1 MDAGQE
7 SARLVNFV
15 EVERRFRRSVN
26 VDRDTWSL
34 GALDGYIVTPAV
46 RRALSQIADGLREE
60 DGDRA
65 WSLVGPYGSGK
76 SAFAVFLADLLSPS
90 GSPGAKAA
98 RKLLNESSDIV
109 LPRRALCPVV
119 LTAERA
125 PLDML
130 LLKALGSTLEAI
142 WKGRRGAKPKILK
155 TIRHYLAGSDAGLL
169 RCATSEVVDCFEE
182 ALRPIA
188 ATTGAGLMLLVD
200 EAGKALEY
208 AAQQPTRGDVY
219 LLQALAEVAARTS
232 RVPFVILTVLHQS
245 FEQYA
250 HQLGP
255 SDRNEWSK
263 VQGRF
268 GELAFREGGDQMI
281 RLTAAAIRRTTER
294 STLESWTRSV
304 SAAAAWVSEGT
315 GWDKTELAGHLDACW
330 PLHPISAALLGPLF
344 HSRSAQN
351 ERSLFA
357 FLSAGEPLS
366 FRDFLRTHG
375 PDSLYTVDRLYAY
388 ATGMLGG
395 RVLGRHGRWA
405 AIESAIQ
412 RLPAES
418 HAIDER
424 VLKAVGL
431 LGMLGD
437 RVGLRASSEIVAA
450 CVDDGGAAERSL
462 ERLKQR
468 SILVYR
474 QFRDAFQIW
483 EGSDL
488 DLDDLVLRAGRQL
501 PNDFSVAAVLQRHAP
516 RNPLVGR
523 RHLFQT
529 GTLRFFDVHFV
540 EASTLIQGGE
550 LNLGGEGDG
559 IVLLTVPRTELEGEE
574 LRGQQGTVSPAL
586 ERLGAGK
593 PVVLVVPETSVR
605 LSQLVQ
611 ELAASQLVRTST
623 PELLSDPTARTELT
637 GRIEELER
645 QVASEVGRT
654 FDPHRSEWLVA
665 GERLGLSTSRAVSSV
680 LSALCDAHFSGAPP
694 IRNELLNR
702 RALSTSAARA
712 RRNLMEAMI
721 LRGDVAQLGFEGN
734 PPEVSMYRSLLEQ
747 HGFHRQRGGAWRFG
761 PPRRALRPLWTA
773 VQEFLRDSETCRRP
787 LTDLYDRLR
796 RPPFGIKDGP
806 LPVIVV
812 AALLARASRV
822 AVYERGSFVPAWTPS
837 HAERLLRSP
846 DGFEVRQCRI
856 DSKRREVLEC
866 LAERLL
872 PSTARKP
879 SLLGVVRGLVQFV
892 ANLTPY
898 ARRTLRISGRAR
910 DVRETLVRARE
921 PAQLVFDDLPAACGC
936 PPFGSSPKNDRHGI
950 DDFVAA
956 LEAGLREVRDAYPAL
971 LARSAA
977 ALADHLNL
985 PGDLAE
991 LAAELR
997 SRASLVESAA
1007 VEPRLRSFVG
1017 AGFPRRARAGRHAGL
1032 AAHPARRQA
1041 AAGVGRCGRGPVRGA
1056 PRVRGTRVPRGRIPP
1071 GRPERT
1077 GRRTAA
1083 AQAVGGPPR
1092 ASGAGTRAS
1101 APGRR
1106 RESDCSAPR
1115 SDSGHGETTPCQGCR
1130 LRQGTGARRAGAR
1143 RRIVDRRRGPV
1154 ATGKGRPVSQRVRH
1168 ILSMSGGKDST
1179 ALAVYMRDREP
1190 DMEYVFCDTKKEL
1203 QETYDYLAK
1212 VEAYLGKPII
1222 RLNDERGFDHWLEVY
1237 GYYLPSP
1244 QMRWC
1249 TRQLKIRPFERFV
1262 GDDPVI
1268 SYIGIRG
1275 DEQRDG
1281 YISSK
1286 ANITPRYP
1294 FKEDGITERD
1304 VYRILDE
1311 CGLGVPDYYKWRT
1324 RSGCYFCFFQRK
1336 AEWLG
1341 LKDNHPQLFQDAKA
1355 YEKTDPETGRR
1366 FTWSQNES
1374 LDELADPE
1382 RVEEIRRRHLKAVEA
1397 EKASRPDR
1405 PLIEVFADSLDQEDD
1420 EQGCLVCHL

>member
-1 MDAGQE
+1 MDADQE

-26 VDRDTWSL
+26 LGRDAGSPA
-34 GALDGYIVTPAV
+34 ALDGYIVTPAV
-46 RRALSQIADGLREE
+46 RRALAQIADGLGE
-60 DGDRA
+60 DGGDRA

-90 GSPGAKAA
+90 ASPGAKAA
-98 RKLLNESSDIV
+98 RKLLNESSDIAF
-109 LPRRALCPVV
+109 PRQRLHPVV
-119 LTAERA
+119 LTAERV
-125 PLDML
+125 PLDTL
-130 LLKALGSTLEAI
+130 LLKALGSTLESA
-142 WKGRRGAKPKILK
+142 WRRQKGAKPRVLK
-155 TIRHYLAGSDAGLL
+155 TIGRHLDESDPGIS
-169 RCATSEVVDCFEE
+169 RCATSDVVGCFEE
-182 ALRPIA
+182 ALRAVA
-188 ATTGAGLMLLVD
+188 AKTGAGLLLMVD

-232 RVPFVILTVLHQS
+232 GVPFVILTVLHQS
-245 FEQYA
+245 FQHYA

-294 STLESWTRSV
+294 SMPESWTRIV

-315 GWDKTELAGHLDACW
+315 GWDRTKLADDLDACW

-344 HSRSAQN
+344 RSGSAQN

-375 PDSLYTVDRLYAY
+375 PDSLYTVDRLYDY

-395 RVLGRHGRWA
+395 RALGRDGGRWA

-450 CVDDGGAAERSL
+450 CVDDDGAAERSL

-483 EGSDL
+483 GGSDL

-501 PNDFSVAAVLQRHAP
+501 PNDFSVAALLQRHAP
-516 RNPLVGR
+516 RNPLVAR

-540 EASTLIQGGE
+540 EASRLIQGGQS
-550 LNLGGEGDG
+550 NLSGEGDG
-559 IVLLTVPRTELEGEE
+559 IVLLALPRTEREGEE
-574 LRGQQGTVSPAL
+574 LRGQQGTVLPAL
-586 ERLGAGK
+586 ERLGAGR
-593 PVVLVVPETSVR
+593 PVVLVAPETSVR
-605 LSQLVQ
+605 LSRLVQ
-611 ELAASQLVRTST
+611 ELAAAQLVRTST
-623 PELLSDPTARTELT
+623 PALLSDPTARTELT
-637 GRIEELER
+637 GRIEELDR

-665 GERLGLSTSRAVSSV
+665 GERLELSTPRAVSSV
-680 LSALCDAHFSGAPP
+680 LSTLCDAHFAGAPP

-721 LRGDVAQLGFEGN
+721 LRGDVAQLGLEGN

-747 HGFHRQRGGAWRFG
+747 HGFHRRRGDTWRFG
-761 PPRRALRPLWTA
+761 PPRRALRSLWTA
-773 VQEFLRDSETCRRP
+773 VQEFLRHSETGRRP
-787 LTDLYDRLR
+787 LTELYDRLR

-812 AALLARASRV
+812 AALLARDSRV

-837 HAERLLRSP
+837 HAERLIRSP

-856 DSKRREVLEC
+856 GGQRREVVNH
-866 LAERLL
+866 LAETLL

-879 SLLGVVRGLVQFV
+879 SLLGVVRGLMQFV
-892 ANLTPY
+892 AKLTPY

-910 DVRETLVRARE
+910 DIRETLVRARE
-921 PAQLVFDDLPAACGC
+921 PAQLVFDDLPAVCGC
-936 PPFGSSPKNDRHGI
+936 PPFGSSPTNDRHRI

-977 ALADHLNL
+977 ALANHLNL
-985 PGDLAE
+985 SGDLAE

-1007 VEPRLRSFVG
+1007 VETRLRSFVVRASDAALG
-1017 AGFPRRARAGRHAGL
+1017 PDDMLASLLTQLADKPPPEWSDADEDQFDVRLAYVARAFRGAESLLVAPNGPADGQPLLRL
-1032 AAHPARRQA
+1032 SVARR
-1041 AAGVGRCGRGPVRGA
+1041 
-1056 PRVRGTRVPRGRIPP
+1056 
-1071 GRPERT
+1071 GRPEQERVLPL
-1077 GRRTAA
+1077 RAA
-1083 AQAVGGPPR
+1083 EENRIAA
-1092 ASGAGTRAS
+1092 
-1101 APGRR
+1101 
-1106 RESDCSAPR
+1106 
-1115 SDSGHGETTPCQGCR
+1115 
-1130 LRQGTGARRAGAR
+1130 LR
-1143 RRIVDRRRGPV
+1143 D
-1154 ATGKGRPVSQRVRH
+1154 
-1168 ILSMSGGKDST
+1168 
-1179 ALAVYMRDREP
+1179 
-1190 DMEYVFCDTKKEL
+1190 
-1203 QETYDYLAK
+1203 
-1212 VEAYLGKPII
+1212 
-1222 RLNDERGFDHWLEVY
+1222 
-1237 GYYLPSP
+1237 
-1244 QMRWC
+1244 
-1249 TRQLKIRPFERFV
+1249 
-1262 GDDPVI
+1262 
-1268 SYIGIRG
+1268 
-1275 DEQRDG
+1275 
-1281 YISSK
+1281 
-1286 ANITPRYP
+1286 
-1294 FKEDGITERD
+1294 
-1304 VYRILDE
+1304 RILDT
-1311 CGLGVPDYYKWRT
+1311 VRQPR
-1324 RSGCYFCFFQRK
+1324 
-1336 AEWLG
+1336 AEAATCDREQALAA
-1341 LKDNHPQLFQDAKA
+1341 LALAA
-1355 YEKTDPETGRR
+1355 
-1366 FTWSQNES
+1366 ES
-1374 LDELADPE
+1374 LIDGADRSQPE
-1382 RVEEIRRRHLKAVEA
+1382 RGG
-1397 EKASRPDR
+1397 
-1405 PLIEVFADSLDQEDD
+1405 Q
-1420 EQGCLVCHL
+1420 

>member
-15 EVERRFRRSVN
+15 EVERRFPRSVN
-26 VDRDTWSL
+26 LDRDTASAD
-34 GALDGYIVTPAV
+34 ALDGYIVTPAV
-46 RRALSQIADGLREE
+46 RRALSQIAGGLSEKG
-60 DGDRA
+60 GDRA

-98 RKLLNESSDIV
+98 RKVLNDASEV
-109 LPRRALCPVV
+109 ALPPQTLHPVV

-125 PLDML
+125 PLDTL
-130 LLKALGSTLEAI
+130 LLEALGSTLESV
-142 WKGRRGAKPKILK
+142 WRRQKGAKPRVLK
-155 TIRHYLAGSDAGLL
+155 TIGQHLDGSDREPS
-169 RCATSEVVDCFEE
+169 RCATSDVVGCFEE
-182 ALRPIA
+182 ALRAMA
-188 ATTGAGLMLLVD
+188 AKTGAGLLLIVD

-232 RVPFVILTVLHQS
+232 GVPFVILTVLHQS
-245 FEQYA
+245 FEHYA

-255 SDRNEWSK
+255 SERNEWSK

-294 STLESWTRSV
+294 SPAESWTRIV

-315 GWDKTELAGHLDACW
+315 SWNRTELAGHLDACW

-366 FRDFLRTHG
+366 FRDFLRRHG
-375 PDSLYTVDRLYAY
+375 PDSLYTVDRLYDYVA
-388 ATGMLGG
+388 GILGG
-395 RVLGRHGRWA
+395 RVGRDGRRWA
-405 AIESAIQ
+405 AIETALQ
-412 RLPAES
+412 RLPPES
-418 HAIDER
+418 DAVDEQ
-424 VLKAVGL
+424 VLKVVGL

-437 RVGLRASSEIVAA
+437 RAGLRASSETVAA

-468 SILVYR
+468 SLLVYR

-501 PNDFSVAAVLQRHAP
+501 PSDFSVATVLQRQAP
-516 RNPLVGR
+516 RTPLVAR

-529 GTLRFFDVHFV
+529 GTLRFFDVRFV
-540 EASTLIQGGE
+540 KASSLIQGGE
-550 LNLGGEGDG
+550 SNLSGEGDG
-559 IVLLTVPRTELEGEE
+559 IVLLTLPRTEREGEE

-586 ERLGAGK
+586 ERLGMGK
-593 PVVLVVPETSVR
+593 PVVLVVPKTSTR

-611 ELAASQLVRTST
+611 ELAAAQLVRTST
-623 PELLSDPTARTELT
+623 PELQSDPVARTELAE
-637 GRIEELER
+637 RIQELDR
-645 QVASEVGRT
+645 HVASEVGRV
-654 FDPHRSEWLVA
+654 FDPRRSQWFIG
-665 GERLGLSTSRAVSSV
+665 GERLELSTWRAVSSV

-761 PPRRALRPLWTA
+761 PPGRALRPLWAA
-773 VQEFLRDSETCRRP
+773 VREFLRDSETCRRP

-837 HAERLLRSP
+837 HAERLIRSP

-856 DSKRREVLEC
+856 DSKRREVLER
-866 LAERLL
+866 LAERLPL
-872 PSTARKP
+872 STARKP

-892 ANLTPY
+892 AKLTPY

-910 DVRETLVRARE
+910 DIRDTLVRARE

-936 PPFGSSPKNDRHGI
+936 PSFGGGPTNDRHRI

-977 ALADHLNL
+977 ALANHLSL
-985 PGDLAE
+985 PGDLAG

-997 SRASLVESAA
+997 SRASLVEDAA
-1007 VEPRLRSFVG
+1007 VEPRLRSFVVRASDDALG
-1017 AGFPRRARAGRHAGL
+1017 PDDMLASLLTQLADKPPPEWSDADEDQFDVRLAYVARAFRGAESLLVAPNGPADGQPLLRL
-1032 AAHPARRQA
+1032 SVARR
-1041 AAGVGRCGRGPVRGA
+1041 
-1056 PRVRGTRVPRGRIPP
+1056 
-1071 GRPERT
+1071 GRPEQERVLPL
-1077 GRRTAA
+1077 RAA
-1083 AQAVGGPPR
+1083 E
-1092 ASGAGTRAS
+1092 
-1101 APGRR
+1101 
-1106 RESDCSAPR
+1106 ESRIAA
-1115 SDSGHGETTPCQGCR
+1115 
-1130 LRQGTGARRAGAR
+1130 LR
-1143 RRIVDRRRGPV
+1143 D
-1154 ATGKGRPVSQRVRH
+1154 
-1168 ILSMSGGKDST
+1168 
-1179 ALAVYMRDREP
+1179 
-1190 DMEYVFCDTKKEL
+1190 
-1203 QETYDYLAK
+1203 
-1212 VEAYLGKPII
+1212 
-1222 RLNDERGFDHWLEVY
+1222 
-1237 GYYLPSP
+1237 
-1244 QMRWC
+1244 
-1249 TRQLKIRPFERFV
+1249 
-1262 GDDPVI
+1262 
-1268 SYIGIRG
+1268 
-1275 DEQRDG
+1275 
-1281 YISSK
+1281 
-1286 ANITPRYP
+1286 
-1294 FKEDGITERD
+1294 
-1304 VYRILDE
+1304 RILDT
-1311 CGLGVPDYYKWRT
+1311 VRRPR
-1324 RSGCYFCFFQRK
+1324 
-1336 AEWLG
+1336 AEAAACDSEQALAA
-1341 LKDNHPQLFQDAKA
+1341 LALAA
-1355 YEKTDPETGRR
+1355 
-1366 FTWSQNES
+1366 ES
-1374 LDELADPE
+1374 LIDGADRSQPE
-1382 RVEEIRRRHLKAVEA
+1382 R
-1397 EKASRPDR
+1397 DG
-1405 PLIEVFADSLDQEDD
+1405 Q
-1420 EQGCLVCHL
+1420 